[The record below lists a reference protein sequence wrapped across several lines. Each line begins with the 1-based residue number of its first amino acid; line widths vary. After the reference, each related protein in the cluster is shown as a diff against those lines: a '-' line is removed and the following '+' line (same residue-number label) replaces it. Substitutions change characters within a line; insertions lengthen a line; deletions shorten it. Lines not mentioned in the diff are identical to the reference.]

1 MYYGLCLR
9 LWTALWLVFRFVER
23 LLVFGFG
30 LVVCFVVRGLVV
42 HYGFGFLG
50 FGLRVFVKELLVC
63 RY

>member
-1 MYYGLCLR
+1 M
-9 LWTALWLVFRFVER
+9 LWVVFAAVDCVVIVFRFVER

-30 LVVCFVVRGLVV
+30 LVVCFVVSGLVV
-42 HYGFGFLG
+42 CYGFGFLG